1 MGYGTVETIPSG
13 VAIWKDYISVI
24 WNRTNDKETLSLM
37 DDQTIINLFEIQK
50 KDLKEIIEENG
61 VVIRGLMR
69 SEVNRI
75 DEMDQKRNGAIRDL
89 LCETTVWR
97 WAQRN
102 YKFVLPAALF
112 ILILIIKGSDR
123 IDVNALFENTTGI
136 ELTDE

>member
-1 MGYGTVETIPSG
+1 
-13 VAIWKDYISVI
+13 
-24 WNRTNDKETLSLM
+24 M